1 MPQEPPSGIEPTVR
15 MASRVILLDGRDRI
29 LLFRWED
36 ARLDAKSIW
45 ITPGGGIKQGETPGD
60 AARRELFEETGIN
73 AQPEACVWRRSHT
86 FRFGDTSIEQR
97 ELYYLIR
104 RDTIDVRLDGLE
116 PHERVAMTEHRLWSA
131 DEIAAS
137 GEWFAPRRLAELLR
151 PLIRGEMPAAPI
163 EIGV

>member
-1 MPQEPPSGIEPTVR
+1 

-45 ITPGGGIKQGETPGD
+45 ITPGGGINQGETPGD

-73 AQPEACVWRRSHT
+73 AQPEACVWRRSHI

-104 RDTIDVRLDGLE
+104 RNTIDVRLDGLE
-116 PHERVAMTEHRLWSA
+116 RHERVAMTEHRLWSA

-137 GEWFAPRRLAELLR
+137 SEWFAPRRLAELLR
-151 PLIRGEMPAAPI
+151 SLIRGELPPQPI